1 MARATTSTIG
11 GGPHRR
17 GLRLRWFSCWRWS
30 AWSRL
35 TAAASRVRVLRAVLT
50 LPIRVGGS
58 VRPVLSAASQ
68 PGRLRSPRQVGRT
81 SPTRVP
87 PTRTCQVRVSWY
99 PGARTSSYWLSAM
112 TALVI
117 FGRGCFRWLRAGGA
131 DEAAAPAAAVA
142 RTAGDGG
149 RSFRRSGAV
158 LPARAGAVEF
168 PGPLVL
174 AGRSVGPRLP
184 RRGSR
189 GGGLV
194 TDGGRRPR
202 RGRAAW
208 LFWAGLWFAAP

>member
-1 MARATTSTIG
+1 MA
-11 GGPHRR
+11 
-17 GLRLRWFSCWRWS
+17 
-30 AWSRL
+30 
-35 TAAASRVRVLRAVLT
+35 
-50 LPIRVGGS
+50 VGGS
-58 VRPVLSAASQ
+58 VRPGLSAASQ

-131 DEAAAPAAAVA
+131 DEAAAPAAPGA

-158 LPARAGAVEF
+158 LPARAGAGEV

-174 AGRSVGPRLP
+174 AGRAPCPGSPPR
-184 RRGSR
+184 GVR
-189 GGGLV
+189 GGGV
-194 TDGGRRPR
+194 SPGGGGGGRRA
-202 RGRAAW
+202 RA
-208 LFWAGLWFAAP
+208 